1 MSYDPE
7 ELALR
12 EELAST
18 AIQAYQRG
26 LVAGAGGNVS
36 ARVPGRDQV
45 LITPTGVSLGMTTV
59 DNIVKTDLHA
69 NHLDT
74 GNGHR
79 PSKETGFHCSIYRM
93 RPEVNAIVH
102 VHPPHATAFSLRM
115 KDLPLVTVSASAN
128 LKRVPCIDMALS
140 GSDEL
145 KHLVEE
151 GFEKNPGVRCILMR
165 GHGIIA
171 TGPGLVAAY
180 NAADLI
186 EDTARIA
193 FLSATLGIPL
203 EESTEVAFK
212 PIPQSMRV

>member
-1 MSYDPE
+1 MDYSNE

-12 EELAST
+12 EELASI
-18 AIQAYQRG
+18 AIQSYQRG

-36 ARVPGRDQV
+36 VRVPGRDEV

-59 DNIVKTDLHA
+59 DNIVKTDLYAKHI
-69 NHLDT
+69 DT

-79 PSKETGFHCSIYRM
+79 PSKETGFHCGIYRL
-93 RPEVNAIVH
+93 RPEVNAIAH
-102 VHPPHATAFSLRM
+102 VHPPYATAFSL
-115 KDLPLVTVSASAN
+115 KFADLPLVTVSATAN
-128 LKRVPCIDMALS
+128 LKRVPCVDVALS

-145 KHLVEE
+145 RELVEQ
-151 GFEKNPGVRCILMR
+151 GFARNPGCRCILMR
-165 GHGIIA
+165 AHGIVA
-171 TGPGLVAAY
+171 TGPTLVAAY

-193 FLSATLGIPL
+193 HYAATIGISV
-203 EESTEVAFK
+203 EESVQVAFS

>member
-12 EELAST
+12 EELTSIS
-18 AIQAYQRG
+18 IQVYERG

-36 ARVPGRDQV
+36 VRVPGRDQV

-59 DNIVKTDLHA
+59 DNIVKTDMHA
-69 NHLDT
+69 NHLDS

-79 PSKETGFHCSIYRM
+79 PSKETGFHCSIYQM
-93 RPEVNAIVH
+93 KSEVNAIVH
-102 VHPPHATAFSLRM
+102 VHPPHATAFSLFM

-128 LKRVPCIDMALS
+128 LKRVPCIDIALS
-140 GSDEL
+140 GSDDL
-145 KHLVEE
+145 KRLVEQ
-151 GFEKNPGVRCILMR
+151 GFENNPGVRCILMR
-165 GHGIIA
+165 AHGIIA
-171 TGPGLVAAY
+171 TGPTLVAAY

-186 EDTARIA
+186 EDTAKIA
-193 FLSATLGIPL
+193 YLSSTMGIPL
-203 EESTEVAFK
+203 EESVEVAFR

>member
-1 MSYDPE
+1 MHYEPE

-12 EELAST
+12 EELASI

-36 ARVPGRDQV
+36 ARLPGRDEV

-59 DNIVKTDLHA
+59 DNIVKTDLRA
-69 NHLDT
+69 NHLDA

-79 PSKETGFHCSIYRM
+79 PSKETGFHCAVYRI
-93 RPEVNAIVH
+93 RPEVRAIVH
-102 VHPPHATAFSLRM
+102 VHPPHATAFSLKM
-115 KDLPLVTVSASAN
+115 ADLPLVTVSATAN
-128 LKRVPCIDMALS
+128 LKRVPCIDVALS

-145 KHLVEE
+145 RRLVEE
-151 GFEKNPGVRCILMR
+151 GFERNPGCRAILMR
-165 GHGIIA
+165 AHGIIA
-171 TGPGLVAAY
+171 TGPNLVAAY

-193 FLSATLGIPL
+193 YISSMLGIPL
-203 EESTEVAFK
+203 AESVSVAFR
-212 PIPQSMRV
+212 PIPESMRV